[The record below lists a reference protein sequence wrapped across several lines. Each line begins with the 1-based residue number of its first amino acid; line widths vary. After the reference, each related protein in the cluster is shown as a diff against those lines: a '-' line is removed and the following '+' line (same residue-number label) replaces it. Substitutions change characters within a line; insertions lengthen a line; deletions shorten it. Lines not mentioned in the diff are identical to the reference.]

1 MSTSMVTHPTPQ
13 QDLSGNLTGFATCLL
28 RCWQDER
35 TKNAILQEKV
45 SKLEED
51 LQMESECSA
60 NEAEYMRQQHE
71 EALNQKDQEID
82 DILKELDLSRNIGN
96 MSIRCA
102 QDELSNQQKEHDLAL
117 KEKDAEIEELKM
129 QLLILTNK

>member
-1 MSTSMVTHPTPQ
+1 MTTSVAANQIPP
-13 QDLSGNLTGFATCLL
+13 QDLGESLSGFTTCLL

-35 TKNAILQEKV
+35 TKNAILQEKL

-71 EALNQKDQEID
+71 EALDRKDQEIT
-82 DILKELDLSRNIGN
+82 DIKAELDISRNIGN
-96 MSIRCA
+96 MSIKCA
-102 QDELSNQQKEHDLAL
+102 QDEMAKQKKEHDLAL
-117 KEKDAEIEELKM
+117 KEKDAEIEELKR
-129 QLLILTNK
+129 LLLLYKK

>member
-1 MSTSMVTHPTPQ
+1 MTTSMVAHPTPQ
-13 QDLSGNLTGFATCLL
+13 QELGENLTGFTNCLL

-35 TKNAILQEKV
+35 TKNAILQEKL

-71 EALNQKDQEID
+71 DALDRKDQEIA
-82 DILKELDLSRNIGN
+82 DIKAELDISRNIGN
-96 MSIRCA
+96 MSIKIA
-102 QDELSNQQKEHDLAL
+102 QDELTKQKKEYNLAL
-117 KEKDAEIEELKM
+117 KEKDAEIEELKR
-129 QLLILTNK
+129 LLLLYKK